1 MTETNDNGQHSTAP
15 KQPTGRPFAAGHDP
29 RRNGGGR
36 PQGLARL
43 AREAV
48 GDGQDLIQFFTAVLR
63 ADRKY
68 LGERRVALR
77 DRMQAA
83 TWLADRAFGKAIQ
96 VVEIPEDPQQEQVEA
111 ARQQLIEMPL
121 ELREAVGR
129 WLLERR
135 NSRLRAQREAIEAR
149 VKSMLPPAPPLT
161 PEEDGAS

>member
-1 MTETNDNGQHSTAP
+1 MSDRNDDRPHTPAV
-15 KQPTGRPFAAGHDP
+15 KMPTGRPFAAGHDP

-96 VVEIPEDPQQEQVEA
+96 VVEIPDPQEEQTQEL
-111 ARQQLIEMPL
+111 RQEVSEMPP
-121 ELREAVGR
+121 ELREAIGR

-135 NSRLRAQREAIEAR
+135 NQRLRAQREVIEAR
-149 VKSMLPPAPPLT
+149 VKSMLPPAQPLN